1 MDAEE
6 GATNQ
11 DENVRPWVREPGLV
25 VVLKH
30 ISEHARTHA
39 RTHTHTAL
47 HQSSHSRTTSGGKE
61 MLMFTFKYRDM

>member
-11 DENVRPWVREPGLV
+11 DENVWPWVREPGLV

-30 ISEHARTHA
+30 ISEHARTHT
-39 RTHTHTAL
+39 RTHSPTPEL
-47 HQSSHSRTTSGGKE
+47 SQQDNLRGKGDAHVH
-61 MLMFTFKYRDM
+61 F